1 MLILHTPRLI
11 LRPFQDSDLEP
22 FAAYR
27 SDPEVA
33 RYQGWDAPYSLDQ
46 AAEFIA
52 EMKRAQPAT
61 GSEWYQFAIEHRP
74 GACLIGDCAFHLLAG
89 DPRQA
94 EIGFT
99 LARPYQRQGYAA
111 QAVMRLLDYLFR
123 DLNLHRVV
131 ARCDADNLA
140 SARLLARVGMRREGH
155 CVENIWF
162 KGAWGSEYLYA
173 LLQRQWAQ
181 QPRG

>member
-1 MLILHTPRLI
+1 MLTLETPRLL

-52 EMKRAQPAT
+52 GMKRAQPAT

-74 GACLIGDCAFHLLAG
+74 GAGLIGDCAFHLLAG
-89 DPRQA
+89 DPHQA
-94 EIGFT
+94 EIGIT
-99 LARPYQRQGYAA
+99 LARPYQRQGCAA
-111 QAVMRLLDYLFR
+111 EAITRLLDYLFR
-123 DLNLHRVV
+123 DLDLHRVV
-131 ARCDADNLA
+131 ASCDVDNLA
-140 SARLLARVGMRREGH
+140 SARLLERVGMRREGH
-155 CVENIWF
+155 FIENIWF

-173 LLQRQWAQ
+173 LLQRDWMLRSAS
-181 QPRG
+181 